1 MTYCVGPRKPY
12 SVYLAYALFCEGPSD
27 FAYFEVLIP
36 RLIDSIVSY
45 FGVRPVDRPDAPTLR
60 LGQPNR
66 AVEVVA
72 MEACRA
78 KDAFH
83 LAFIHAVTG
92 GRNQEGALDGRSVAY
107 CRKMHE
113 ICDFPQPRCVLLLP
127 RRETDAWALADPNA
141 VLEALGYRGPAAG
154 LGLPS
159 NASEAEDHQNPK
171 SCLSSALRRVSNNPR
186 RRARTLLPAIAQR
199 QSIAELRRSASFS
212 DFEFRLKTALQDV
225 GVLAPD

>member
-1 MTYCVGPRKPY
+1 M
-12 SVYLAYALFCEGPSD
+12 YLAYALFCEGSSD

-36 RLIDSIVSY
+36 RLIDSIVSE
-45 FGVRPVDRPDAPTLR
+45 FGVRPVDRPDTPTLR

-66 AVEVVA
+66 SVDAVA

-78 KDAFH
+78 RGAFH
-83 LAFIHAVTG
+83 LAFIHADTG

-107 CRKMHE
+107 CRNMHE

-127 RRETDAWALADPNA
+127 RRETEAWALADPNA
-141 VLEALGYRGPAAG
+141 VLEAMGYRGPAAG

-186 RRARTLLPAIAQR
+186 RRARTLLPAID
-199 QSIAELRRSASFS
+199 RS
-212 DFEFRLKTALQDV
+212 
-225 GVLAPD
+225 

>member
-1 MTYCVGPRKPY
+1 M
-12 SVYLAYALFCEGPSD
+12 YLAYALFCERPSD

-36 RLIDSIVSY
+36 RLIDSIVSDL
-45 FGVRPVDRPDAPTLR
+45 GVRPVDRPDAPTLR

-66 AVEVVA
+66 TVEVVA

-83 LAFIHAVTG
+83 LAFIHADTG
-92 GRNQEGALDGRSVAY
+92 GRSQEGDLDGRSVAY
-107 CRKMHE
+107 CRKIHE

-127 RRETDAWALADPNA
+127 RRETEAWALADPNA

-159 NASEAEDHQNPK
+159 NANEAEHHQDPK
-171 SCLSSALRRVSNNPR
+171 SCLSYALRRGQQQSAAPGAHTAAHHRPTSIDR
-186 RRARTLLPAIAQR
+186 RVETIGILQRLRIPTQDGAARC
-199 QSIAELRRSASFS
+199 
-212 DFEFRLKTALQDV
+212 

>member
-36 RLIDSIVSY
+36 RLIDSIVSD

-83 LAFIHAVTG
+83 LAFIHADTG
-92 GRNQEGALDGRSVAY
+92 GRRNQEGALDGRSVAY

-113 ICDFPQPRCVLLLP
+113 ICDFPQPRC
-127 RRETDAWALADPNA
+127 RRPHLRARRP
-141 VLEALGYRGPAAG
+141 PA
-154 LGLPS
+154 
-159 NASEAEDHQNPK
+159 
-171 SCLSSALRRVSNNPR
+171 RRVPSHELDRVR
-186 RRARTLLPAIAQR
+186 RRHRVAVVYCVAT
-199 QSIAELRRSASFS
+199 
-212 DFEFRLKTALQDV
+212 
-225 GVLAPD
+225 